1 MSLTPETRLNRRG
14 VLLLLVLSVLS
25 LFLLMGAVLL
35 TVATRARTAARGF
48 ASAAGDPEAS
58 TVMPRAMLDE
68 ALLILIRGAAD
79 NEVPGPVSESL
90 LGDMYGEDGNKVP
103 FRDEPFDAFG
113 TDAFLTEFDDNGTV
127 TTAAFANDEDIEVD
141 NDADGVADGVWLEGV
156 LPDIASPSGGT
167 LSFRV
172 SYLVS
177 DLDAR
182 INVNAH
188 GGGGGD
194 DPVGPASIDASNL
207 PPFEDN
213 GWTLVQNGG
222 TRTANADAAPS
233 PRRQSPVLG
242 RPVAG
247 RGGNAYGLR
256 LDRDAPRPATLTGL
270 ANQNPFTP
278 GELERVLR
286 PFDPDCSTLPP
297 RLAALLSDLDG
308 SARRLITTDSWDVTC
323 KVGPAASA
331 DVAEPQRR
339 FDLTSTPD
347 DKQRFADALFEAI
360 SPATIAG
367 NGLATAQWVANVAEF
382 RAALT
387 GSPVATAPLP
397 LTFGD
402 HTVTGVSPS
411 DLRETGGIWVG
422 TEGFVSSGELAG
434 IPMGSKTEIEEI
446 LDSPLPITPL
456 VSLVSLRPIILEA
469 VEVPSRFTETRQRD
483 PAREP
488 GRVNVNTCSDEV
500 WRIVAGGNQAVR
512 PPRPSRRLWDV
523 LALAGFRPTV
533 PIANLIPPDVRLFNR
548 DQANRLGSLVTVR
561 SNVFAVWITLEVS
574 DSSTTADS
582 PTCHRLFAIVDRSIP
597 VDYYEGENRNVRQTI
612 RLKRFLN

>member
-1 MSLTPETRLNRRG
+1 MSSAPEIRSSRRG

-35 TVATRARTAARGF
+35 TFAIRARTAARAF
-48 ASAAGDPEAS
+48 ASVSGDLEAS
-58 TVMPRAMLDE
+58 TVVPRALLDE
-68 ALLILIRGAAD
+68 ALLILIRGSAE
-79 NEVPGPVSESL
+79 NEVAGPVSESL
-90 LGDMYGEDGNKVP
+90 LGDMYNSGGNKVP
-103 FRDEPFDAFG
+103 FRDPEPFDAFG
-113 TDAFLTEFDDNGTV
+113 TDAFLTEFDEDGTV
-127 TTAAFANDEDIEVD
+127 TTAAFAGGRDIEVD
-141 NDADGVADGVWLEGV
+141 NDADGVDDGVWLENV
-156 LPDIASPSGGT
+156 LPAIAWPSGGT

-177 DLDAR
+177 DLDGR
-182 INVNAH
+182 VNVNAH
-188 GGGGGD
+188 GGGG

-207 PPFEDN
+207 PPFRDN

-222 TRTANADAAPS
+222 TRTANADPAA
-233 PRRQSPVLG
+233 RRQSPVVG
-242 RPVAG
+242 RPVNG

-256 LDRDAPRPATLTGL
+256 LDRDAPRPASLTGQ

-323 KVGPAASA
+323 KVGPAAPA
-331 DVAEPQRR
+331 AGGNPEPR
-339 FDLTSTPD
+339 FDITSNPD
-347 DKQRFADALFEAI
+347 NKQLFATELYAAI
-360 SPATIAG
+360 SPASIAG

-387 GSPVATAPLP
+387 GAPVATEPP
-397 LTFGD
+397 SLTIGG
-402 HTVTGVSPS
+402 HAVTGVRPS
-411 DLRETGGIWVG
+411 DLRETGGLWVG

-434 IPMGSKTEIEEI
+434 IPMGSKTEIEKI
-446 LDSPLPITPL
+446 LDSPLPIPPPL
-456 VSLVSLRPIILEA
+456 VSLVSLRSAILEA
-469 VEVPSRFTETRQRD
+469 VEVPSRFTETLQRD

-500 WRIVAGGNQAVR
+500 WRIVAGGNQVVR
-512 PPRPSRRLWDV
+512 PPRPGKGLWDV
-523 LALAGFRPTV
+523 LALAGFEPAGQ
-533 PIANLIPPDVRLFNR
+533 IANVIPPDVRRFNR
-548 DQANRLGSLVTVR
+548 DQANRLASVATVR
-561 SNVFAVWITLEVS
+561 SNVFAVWITLEVT

-597 VDYYEGENRNVRQTI
+597 ADYYEGENRNVRQTI